1 MDLYIVLG
9 VTREAST
16 AEIKRA
22 YRRLARQLHPDI
34 NPGDREAALRFEQIL
49 QAYETLIDPDLRRTY
64 DSGQS
69 GSGASEARV
78 FGFSGFDFS
87 AATGGPRATT
97 FGDLFEDVFTRQSR
111 RASGARGADLHVQ
124 TTLPFEASWRGA
136 EWPVNVTRQDTCRA
150 CAGAGTH
157 RTAESRCH
165 TCEGTGAVRSVR
177 GHMVFSKACPTCG
190 GSGRLRQTSCET
202 CHGQGVEW
210 RVESLHVVMPAGI
223 ASGTRIRVAGKGH
236 AGARGGPPGD
246 LYVDVIVDPH
256 PVFTRVDNDLH
267 VSMPIAIDEAA
278 LGARI
283 EVPTPE
289 GPARLRIPP
298 GTQTGQ
304 RFRLRERGMPSSR
317 GPRGDLVVE
326 VRLMLPV
333 VLDERSKELLREF
346 GRINATSV
354 RGQAADAAPRD

>member
-64 DSGQS
+64 DSGKL
-69 GSGASEARV
+69 GSGVSEARV

-87 AATGGPRATT
+87 AAAGGPRATT
-97 FGDLFEDVFTRQSR
+97 FGDLFEDVFNRQSR
-111 RASGARGADLHVQ
+111 RVSGERGADLHVQ

-165 TCEGTGAVRSVR
+165 TCEGTGAVRSAR

-190 GSGRLRQTSCET
+190 GSGRLRQTSCDT

-210 RVESLHVVMPAGI
+210 RVESLHVVLPAGI

-236 AGARGGPPGD
+236 AGARGGPRRAISTSTSSSIHIPCLLGSTTICTCRCRSPSMRPRLAHASRCRRQRGRPGSGFRRGRR
-246 LYVDVIVDPH
+246 LVSASG
-256 PVFTRVDNDLH
+256 FASAACRRRV
-267 VSMPIAIDEAA
+267 
-278 LGARI
+278 AR
-283 EVPTPE
+283 
-289 GPARLRIPP
+289 A
-298 GTQTGQ
+298 
-304 RFRLRERGMPSSR
+304 
-317 GPRGDLVVE
+317 
-326 VRLMLPV
+326 
-333 VLDERSKELLREF
+333 
-346 GRINATSV
+346 ATSWSKC
-354 RGQAADAAPRD
+354 G